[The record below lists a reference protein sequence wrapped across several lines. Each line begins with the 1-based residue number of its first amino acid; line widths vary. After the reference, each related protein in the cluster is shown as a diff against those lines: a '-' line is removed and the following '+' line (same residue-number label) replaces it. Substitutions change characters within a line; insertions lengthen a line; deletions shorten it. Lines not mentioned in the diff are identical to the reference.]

1 MDTEKIV
8 AKYGTDI
15 TKLNIANVRKWV
27 RALRSGKYHQT
38 TGELYTNP
46 DVDEGISQPQYCVL
60 GVAAKL
66 SGLSNHE
73 LEGEGQLSE
82 GPMEW
87 LGVDDSV
94 PNIGPK
100 SAAYR
105 NDEGQSFKR
114 IALAIEHYW
123 IKPYE
128 KYKHCFLKQKK
139 GVAK

>member
-27 RALRSGKYHQT
+27 RALQSGKYKQT
-38 TGELYTNP
+38 TGQLFDDYKAP
-46 DVDEGISQPQYCVL
+46 KFCVL
-60 GVAAKL
+60 GVAAHL
-66 SGLSNHE
+66 SGLSNNE
-73 LEGEGQLSE
+73 LQGDTELAE

-87 LGVDDSV
+87 LGVQDSI
-94 PNIGPK
+94 PSIGPK
-100 SAAYR
+100 SAADR
-105 NDEGQSFKR
+105 NDGGESFKS
-114 IALAIEHYW
+114 IATAIERYW

-128 KYKHCFLKQKK
+128 KFKHCFLKQKK